1 MAKPTHEFYMP
12 SVYDGTRLS
21 TRIYRPSESDL
32 QQPTI
37 KGAIIAHPYATLGG
51 SNDDPVVCSAAA
63 ELVRKGYVVLT
74 LNFRGASD
82 SGGQTSWTGKPELC
96 DYISAYGF
104 ILKYLQLLAPS
115 KPVELVL
122 GGYSYGS
129 MMVYHQPKVEDVV
142 SLFASPKSGS
152 LASELFAKARE
163 LLQGEN
169 KDENNNQEDTE
180 SELPLATIS
189 YLILSPVLSLAS
201 GLITLWSNL
210 SRVSIQGKQLTTPP
224 PEEQLPKHRTLV
236 VYGTDDMFTSV
247 KSFQQWTA
255 KLSNSPDSQVRS
267 VEIPFAGHF
276 WLEQNFHAQLRK
288 TISTWLDD
296 AQ

>member
-1 MAKPTHEFYMP
+1 VSY
-12 SVYDGTRLS
+12 S
-21 TRIYRPSESDL
+21 
-32 QQPTI
+32 
-37 KGAIIAHPYATLGG
+37 
-51 SNDDPVVCSAAA
+51 
-63 ELVRKGYVVLT
+63 
-74 LNFRGASD
+74 GASD

-129 MMVYHQPKVEDVV
+129 MMVYHQPKVEDIV

-152 LASELFAKARE
+152 LASELLAKARE

-169 KDENNNQEDTE
+169 KDQNNNQEDTE
-180 SELPLATIS
+180 SELPLATVS

-255 KLSNSPDSQVRS
+255 QLSNSPDSQVRS

-276 WLEQNFHAQLRK
+276 WLEQNYHAQLRK

>member
-1 MAKPTHEFYMP
+1 MLYCRRACAQRIRCPNPEL
-12 SVYDGTRLS
+12 SVW
-21 TRIYRPSESDL
+21 RISVS
-32 QQPTI
+32 
-37 KGAIIAHPYATLGG
+37 
-51 SNDDPVVCSAAA
+51 
-63 ELVRKGYVVLT
+63 T
-74 LNFRGASD
+74 LNLPYINVLYIFFDSGASD

-104 ILKYLQLLAPS
+104 MLKYLQLLAPS

-142 SLFASPKSGS
+142 GLFASPKSGS
-152 LASELFAKARE
+152 LATELLAKARE
-163 LLQGEN
+163 LVQGEES
-169 KDENNNQEDTE
+169 KDKEEDTE
-180 SELPLATIS
+180 SELPLATVS

-201 GLITLWSNL
+201 GLVTLWSNL
-210 SRVSIQGKQLTTPP
+210 SRVSIQGKQLTTPA
-224 PEEQLPKHRTLV
+224 PEEQLPKHRTLI

-255 KLSNSPDSQVRS
+255 QLSKAPDSQVRS
-267 VEIPFAGHF
+267 VEIPNAGHF
-276 WLEQNFHAQLRK
+276 WLEQNFHSQLRK